1 MKRSKISLV
10 ATLGRKAQTRFLP
23 LCSTIG
29 NSNGLTENTKGGF
42 LFVQIVSD
50 RITDHERNKVMT
62 KQPANKNVHPSK
74 LIAMLAILLLCF
86 THLQVQAQCGFNSR
100 RHRLGDAAKSGSWTN
115 SDGTWGYCQTSSSE
129 LRITWYYGNA
139 KSVTTPEKINGMPV
153 RSIGRRAF
161 AGTKMEEL
169 CIAEGVWTIETDAFH
184 GCQSLRRVT
193 LPKSLMRSC
202 VESSPFQY
210 CRNLE
215 SLIIPLSL
223 KDSFNIPRQAKVFYY
238 ENEPAEVSVLSDT
251 DDTVETEAVFNT
263 NPEKAEEARPYQ
275 VKFDP
280 NRDSV
285 ARRYGS
291 EGVGFMSLISFKTGD
306 VVKLPANKFTC
317 SVREMRAGDF
327 YTETYSFGGWATNK
341 TGDVVFADEAE
352 VQLDGD
358 TTLYAKWILDHYL
371 RFDANGGTGN
381 MHAIR
386 LKKGA
391 SVKLPKNGFE
401 CSVRPGHRYRK
412 RDEEVCIMFSGWA
425 ADKGGKTVY
434 AEGSEVSFDAD
445 KDVTLYAKW
454 IDACEVHFMPN
465 TSGIDE
471 QMPNMKMPANVSF
484 DLHTN
489 SYMREGYEFQGWA
502 LEPEGEVK
510 FEDGENVSFGHG
522 IVKLYAKWSDVH
534 NFHIVLHANNYS
546 ETYYEES
553 GAGTPFSYQGRRR
566 HRLIDRGDFNG
577 GKVELL
583 VPKGSAK
590 TLPQNSFSCQSDDLS
605 FCDSDAIVTR
615 IGRYNGILDFAG
627 WATNREGD
635 VCYANGAAVKPD
647 GDIDLYAVWHPR
659 TKIYSDHG
667 WLREVIL
674 YGNTSFE
681 LPAGVTNT
689 LENCRWW
696 RTQNLKEFHVH
707 PDNPVY
713 SAKDGIL
720 LDKSGEKALGL
731 MIVRPNVA
739 FPQSVKGIG
748 DGFSRITIDEYAAA
762 DKLPGELVETVSLPD
777 GILSIGDYAFSGY
790 SRLQEINLP
799 ESLARIG
806 RGAFNDCRN
815 LKRVVIP
822 NGVVGLGDHAFS
834 GCTNLAS
841 VGLPQNLKSVREYS
855 FNGCVQ
861 LREAAIPAGVTNIA
875 AYAFRGCETLAGI
888 AIPQSVVSIGESAFE
903 ECTALENISFG
914 NESVRIHRCAFAR
927 CGNLENVEIPFAA
940 FTNCA
945 SSAFHMCTNVNIHV
959 VMPDGCR
966 IDVDYKRIA
975 KFYNNYSDWEKL
987 ADYVM
992 FQARRNDICY
1002 KFPAHGICASHPA
1015 LYKDFCAGA
1024 SKVWCEQREAEIREN
1039 GERCDARFEYDDK
1052 LKILASVTIAF
1063 ESPGVSVEALEA
1075 KYRKS
1080 AKGKFWKKQTTKGTV
1095 GDGKIA
1101 YEAKKA
1107 RRLIGGNTSL
1117 EDSTGGAKVDL
1128 VSMGDDEIEV
1138 LGEIYESWGLMSLAT
1153 SQDVLTGKAAS
1164 PGKLGSITI
1173 RSRKLDAALAERDR
1187 KENEAKAKADA
1198 AAAAKKEAEALNF

>member
-1 MKRSKISLV
+1 MFYQRQFERPQKGHE
-10 ATLGRKAQTRFLP
+10 GRVSFRADCELRK
-23 LCSTIG
+23 
-29 NSNGLTENTKGGF
+29 LTN
-42 LFVQIVSD
+42 
-50 RITDHERNKVMT
+50 HERIEGMKKKSMST
-62 KQPANKNVHPSK
+62 NVHKSNVA
-74 LIAMLAILLLCF
+74 AMLTILLFTLCIM
-86 THLQVQAQCGFNSR
+86 HLQVKAQWGSDSR
-100 RHRLGDAAKSGSWTN
+100 RYRLGSAAESGNWTN
-115 SDGTWGYCQTSSSE
+115 SDGKWGYCLASDSRLKITS
-129 LRITWYYGNA
+129 YQGNA
-139 KSVTTPEKINGMPV
+139 KIVTTPQTINGMHV
-153 RSIGRRAF
+153 TSIGRRTF
-161 AGTKMEEL
+161 AGSSVEEV
-169 CIAEGVWTIETDAFH
+169 IISEGVWEIERYAFR

-193 LPKSLMRSC
+193 LPKSLMQSC
-202 VESSPFQY
+202 VESSPFKY

-401 CSVRPGHRYRK
+401 CSVRPGYRYRK

-489 SYMREGYEFQGWA
+489 SYVREGYEFQGWA

-522 IVKLYAKWSDVH
+522 IVKLYAKWSDMQNYHV
-534 NFHIVLHANNYS
+534 VLHANNY
-546 ETYYEES
+546 EKIE
-553 GAGTPFSYQGRRR
+553 
-566 HRLIDRGDFNG
+566 I
-577 GKVELL
+577 L
-583 VPKGSAK
+583 VPKGTEK
-590 TLPQNSFSCQSDDLS
+590 TLPTDRFVCSPRELGGKFAKSSMFEL
-605 FCDSDAIVTR
+605 
-615 IGRYNGILDFAG
+615 AG
-627 WATNREGD
+627 WAKGPEGE
-635 VCYANGAAVKPD
+635 VCYTNGAAIKPND
-647 GDIDLYAVWHPR
+647 DMDLYAVWQLCADIDVQEG
-659 TKIYSDHG
+659 T
-667 WLREVIL
+667 LRKANL
-674 YGNTSFE
+674 NGLKSFE
-681 LPAGVTNT
+681 LPANVTNIS
-689 LENCRWW
+689 CRWSGAMNM
-696 RTQNLKEFHVH
+696 TEFRVH

-713 SAKDGIL
+713 SAKDGFL
-720 LDKSGEKALGL
+720 LNKSGEKVLVL
-731 MIVRPNVA
+731 MIPSKNIAIPKGVKEIGKRFIDNSLYMYGERLYMYGERPPLKQRYEITSVSIPDGVVSVNDDA
-739 FPQSVKGIG
+739 FSI
-748 DGFSRITIDEYAAA
+748 DYHHEFSKCYHLT
-762 DKLPGELVETVSLPD
+762 KVNLPD
-777 GILSIGDYAFSGY
+777 TLKNIGHSAFKGCAE
-790 SRLQEINLP
+790 LAEI
-799 ESLARIG
+799 
-806 RGAFNDCRN
+806 
-815 LKRVVIP
+815 KIP
-822 NGVVGLGDHAFS
+822 VGTTNIGDHAFS
-834 GCTNLAS
+834 GCKML
-841 VGLPQNLKSVREYS
+841 VKID
-855 FNGCVQ
+855 
-861 LREAAIPAGVTNIA
+861 IPASIA
-875 AYAFRGCETLAGI
+875 
-888 AIPQSVVSIGESAFE
+888 SIGKYAFE
-903 ECTALENISFG
+903 ECDALSELSISNRMIKIG
-914 NESVRIHRCAFAR
+914 EYAFYK
-927 CGNLENVEIPFAA
+927 CTSITNVAIPFQTM
-940 FTNCA
+940 TNYVERGL
-945 SSAFHMCTNVNIHV
+945 FHRNDDMAMSVD
-959 VMPDGCR
+959 MGDGKILNLSPKMIREHGVGKDLC
-966 IDVDYKRIA
+966 DYI
-975 KFYNNYSDWEKL
+975 E
-987 ADYVM
+987 
-992 FQARRNDICY
+992 FQTRRNDVAY
-1002 KFPAHGICASHPA
+1002 KFPSDSFCNAHPA

-1024 SKVWCEQREAEIREN
+1024 SKVWCEQRKAEIREN
-1039 GERCDARFEYDDK
+1039 GERCDARFKYDDK

-1095 GDGKIA
+1095 GDSKIA
-1101 YEAKKA
+1101 YEAKKF
-1107 RRLIGGNTSL
+1107 RRNASL
-1117 EDSTGGAKVDL
+1117 EDSRGGAKVDL
-1128 VSMGDDEIEV
+1128 ISMGDDEIEV
-1138 LGEIYESWGLMSLAT
+1138 FGEVYEAWGLMSLAV
-1153 SQDVLTGKAAS
+1153 SQDVQTGKAAS
-1164 PGKLGSITI
+1164 QGRLGSITI

>member
-1 MKRSKISLV
+1 MKKKSM
-10 ATLGRKAQTRFLP
+10 
-23 LCSTIG
+23 
-29 NSNGLTENTKGGF
+29 NT
-42 LFVQIVSD
+42 
-50 RITDHERNKVMT
+50 
-62 KQPANKNVHPSK
+62 NVHKSNV
-74 LIAMLAILLLCF
+74 AAILTILLFTLCF
-86 THLQVQAQCGFNSR
+86 MRLQVHAQWGSDSR
-100 RHRLGDAAKSGSWTN
+100 RYRLGDAAKSDSSNATKSGRWTN
-115 SDGTWGYCQTSSSE
+115 SDGTWNYCQTSGGG
-129 LRITWYYGNA
+129 LRITSYQGNA
-139 KSVTTPEKINGMPV
+139 KSVSTPARINGMSV
-153 RSIGRRAF
+153 SHIGRRAF
-161 AGTKMEEL
+161 AGTSIQK
-169 CIAEGVWTIETDAFH
+169 IVISEGVWAIEDSAFR
-184 GCQSLRRVT
+184 GCQSIAEIT
-193 LPKSLMRSC
+193 LPKSLRSSYL
-202 VESSPFQY
+202 SSYLFDY
-210 CRNLE
+210 CTNLRY
-215 SLIIPLSL
+215 LIVPLSL
-223 KDSFNIPRQAKVFYY
+223 KDGVRAPRHVKVFHY
-238 ENEPAEVSVLSDT
+238 ENDPSEIDI
-251 DDTVETEAVFNT
+251 
-263 NPEKAEEARPYQ
+263 KAEMDKIERNRVYHVFFGSEKGRGRMPAIPFKIGDKIQ
-275 VKFDP
+275 LPENEFKDP
-280 NRDSV
+280 NGFSHVGRQDSTPKW
-285 ARRYGS
+285 AF
-291 EGVGFMSLISFKTGD
+291 E
-306 VVKLPANKFTC
+306 
-317 SVREMRAGDF
+317 
-327 YTETYSFGGWATNK
+327 GWATNK
-341 TGDVVFADEAE
+341 TGSVVFADKTE
-352 VQLDGD
+352 VQFDKD
-358 TTLYAKWILDHYL
+358 MTLYPIWKRLHYIH
-371 RFDANGGTGN
+371 FDANGGNGR
-381 MHAIR
+381 MQPI
-386 LKKGA
+386 LIKKGA
-391 SVKLPKNGFE
+391 PIKLPPNNYKCE
-401 CSVRPGHRYRK
+401 LRPGRKYRMP
-412 RDEEVCIMFSGWA
+412 DEKNVVLFAGWVTA
-425 ADKGGKTVY
+425 PNENSVEYTDETEAV
-434 AEGSEVSFDAD
+434 FDAD

-465 TSGIDE
+465 TFGIDE
-471 QMPNMKMPANVSF
+471 QMPNMKMPANVPF
-484 DLHTN
+484 DLNTN
-489 SYMREGYEFQGWA
+489 SYVRQGYEFKGWA

-510 FEDGENVSFGHG
+510 FKDGANVSFGHG
-522 IVKLYAKWSDVH
+522 PVNLYAKWSDMQNYHV
-534 NFHIVLHANNYS
+534 VLHANNYS

-553 GAGTPFSYQGRRR
+553 GVGTPFSCQGRRR
-566 HRLIDRGDFNG
+566 HRLIDKGDFNG

-583 VPKGSAK
+583 VPKGSAE
-590 TLPQNSFSCQSDDLS
+590 TLPQNSFSCQSDDLR

-689 LENCRWW
+689 LENCKWW

-822 NGVVGLGDHAFS
+822 NGVVVLGGHAFS

-841 VGLPQNLKSVREYS
+841 VGLPQNLKSIREYS

-1095 GDGKIA
+1095 GDSKIA

-1198 AAAAKKEAEALNF
+1198 AAAAKKEVEALNF